1 MMFFARLIY
10 ALLYVLVLIIRTI
23 NKLVP
28 IISNANVILSTYKV
42 KLYLEMDE
50 IERTLNKKVN

>member
-1 MMFFARLIY
+1 MMFFARLKY

-28 IISNANVILSTYKV
+28 IISNANVVLSTYKV
-42 KLYLEMDE
+42 KIYLEMDE
-50 IERTLNKKVN
+50 IERTINKKVN

>member
-1 MMFFARLIY
+1 MMIFAQLKY

-28 IISNANVILSTYKV
+28 IISNANVVLSTYKV

-50 IERTLNKKVN
+50 IERTINKKVN